1 MTDSFCSSISAARE
15 CAALTPLILL
25 GGTLCDQA
33 LWTPMLDA
41 DPALR
46 ASTMPM
52 SYAGHTSAADAARA
66 LLHQLPTRF
75 AVLGFSLGGFVAL
88 ELAAQA
94 PERIA
99 GLALVASNARA
110 DAPDNA
116 PVRRAAVGAAHEAGL
131 ARFVETSLWP
141 LYVAS
146 HRRDD
151 AVLAATIGAMAVRVG
166 LEAFTDQVEIA
177 VTRADS
183 RPRLAAIH
191 APALIVSGD
200 EDVLNP
206 EDRQREL
213 ADGLPAAQWHVCERT
228 GHFVPLEAPA
238 QLSRAVSEWL
248 SRIEV
253 RPGA

>member
-1 MTDSFCSSISAARE
+1 
-15 CAALTPLILL
+15 
-25 GGTLCDQA
+25 
-33 LWTPMLDA
+33 MLDA

-46 ASTMPM
+46 ASAMLM
-52 SYAGHTSAADAARA
+52 SYAGQTSAADTARA
-66 LLHQLPTRF
+66 LLHRLPTRF

-94 PERIA
+94 PERVA

-110 DAPDNA
+110 DAPEHA
-116 PVRRAAVGAAHEAGL
+116 PTRRAAVGAARDAGL

-141 LYVAS
+141 QYVAS

-151 AVLAATIGAMAVRVG
+151 AVLAATIGEMAARVG
-166 LEAFTDQVEIA
+166 LEAFADQVEIA

-183 RPRLAAIH
+183 RPRLAAIRV
-191 APALIVSGD
+191 PALIVSGD

-206 EDRQREL
+206 EDRQHEL
-213 ADGLPAAQWHVCERT
+213 ANGLPDAHWHVCART

-238 QLSRAVSEWL
+238 QLGRVVRKWL
-248 SRIEV
+248 ARIEAG
-253 RPGA
+253 PKA